1 MNHRVASAGKTVEYR
16 LSNQL
21 TPDVKNMIG
30 ITGDPTR
37 ADYGFGVGLAVRT
50 TAGIVRMRAAY
61 ASTRRDRGRLSL
73 RVDCELIPHAAGVL
87 YSPRRPPTR
96 YSRIEEKGQP
106 MPSLKVSMLDAFG
119 DFRTSGLARPAAE
132 KFAGAWL
139 ACFLVMARGNI
150 FAAFTF
156 EHASLASI
164 CGIVSAAVTVGLL
177 VQMDR
182 TTDSVSRQAT
192 ISAVATFVGDIFA
205 HPSHFPP
212 QWAEPTIT
220 AAVSAG
226 IAIALWYAKRWAKSS
241 S

>member
-1 MNHRVASAGKTVEYR
+1 
-16 LSNQL
+16 
-21 TPDVKNMIG
+21 
-30 ITGDPTR
+30 
-37 ADYGFGVGLAVRT
+37 
-50 TAGIVRMRAAY
+50 
-61 ASTRRDRGRLSL
+61 
-73 RVDCELIPHAAGVL
+73 
-87 YSPRRPPTR
+87 
-96 YSRIEEKGQP
+96 

-119 DFRTSGLARPAAE
+119 DFRTSGLGRPAAE

-220 AAVSAG
+220 AAVSAS

>member
-1 MNHRVASAGKTVEYR
+1 
-16 LSNQL
+16 
-21 TPDVKNMIG
+21 
-30 ITGDPTR
+30 
-37 ADYGFGVGLAVRT
+37 
-50 TAGIVRMRAAY
+50 
-61 ASTRRDRGRLSL
+61 
-73 RVDCELIPHAAGVL
+73 
-87 YSPRRPPTR
+87 
-96 YSRIEEKGQP
+96 
-106 MPSLKVSMLDAFG
+106 MPSLKLSVLDAF
-119 DFRTSGLARPAAE
+119 DEFRASGLARPAAE

-150 FAAFTF
+150 FAAFSF

-164 CGIVSAAVTVGLL
+164 CGIVSAAVTVALL

-212 QWAEPTIT
+212 QWAEPTVT

-226 IAIALWYAKRWAKSS
+226 IAIGLWHAKRWARTSA
-241 S
+241 